1 MQVTLLHC
9 CAAQGSFCLL
19 FSPSDLVTALLCGP
33 WRLVSQLPA
42 HRGPQAAGMR
52 AAVSKWISGKR
63 LAASLA
69 QEWPGCHA
77 VTKFSILL
85 ALP

>member
-1 MQVTLLHC
+1 MCCCKQSTLLHC

-42 HRGPQAAGMR
+42 HQGPQEAGTR

-63 LAASLA
+63 LATSLA
-69 QEWPGCHA
+69 QNGQGA
-77 VTKFSILL
+77 MLSQNLS
-85 ALP
+85 